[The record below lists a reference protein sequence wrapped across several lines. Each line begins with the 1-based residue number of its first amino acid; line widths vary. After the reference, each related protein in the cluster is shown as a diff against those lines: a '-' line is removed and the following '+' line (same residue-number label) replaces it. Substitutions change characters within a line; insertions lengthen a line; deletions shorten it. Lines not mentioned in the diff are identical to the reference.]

1 VILVDTALAERQR
14 DGNPVRVAI
23 VGAGYSGKNIAYQII
38 KSFPGLRLV
47 AIANRTIETARE
59 AYSAAGAG
67 EVRTVESPSALTRS
81 IHDKCFA
88 ITDDASVVSEAEG
101 IDAIIEAT
109 GTIEFGA
116 GVVLRAIEHGKHVI
130 LMNVE
135 LDATL
140 GPILKARADLAG
152 VVYSNS
158 DGDEP
163 GVAMNM
169 IRFVRSIGLT
179 PRAAGNL
186 KGLYDRYRT
195 PETQRHFAEAHHQ
208 KATTMTSFADGTKLS
223 MELTVLA
230 NATGFG
236 VAKRG
241 MFGPALAHVNDSSTF
256 FSDKLLK
263 GGMVDFLVG
272 AAPSN
277 GAFVLGYSEDPV
289 KAAYLK
295 YLKMGD
301 GPLYTFYTPFHLP
314 QLEIPLTVARAV
326 LFGDATVAPL
336 GAPVCESIAVAK
348 RDLKA
353 GETLDGLGGFTCY
366 TLIENHDLSCQENAL
381 PIGIS
386 EGCRVKR
393 NILKD
398 QLVTYA
404 DVELPQGRLCD
415 KLRQEQ
421 DHMFANRPAALNPDS
436 LRKEQR
442 DGRFVAPQTTVQSIQ
457 QCFPHPADR
466 A

>member
-1 VILVDTALAERQR
+1 MILVDRALAERAAA
-14 DGNPVRVAI
+14 GNPVRVAI
-23 VGAGYSGKNIAYQII
+23 VGAGYSGRNITYQIVH
-38 KSFPGLRLV
+38 SVPGLRVV
-47 AIANRTIETARE
+47 AIANRTLAAARD
-59 AYSAAGAG
+59 AYAAAGID
-67 EVRTVESPSALTRS
+67 RPCTVETSKALTR
-81 IHDKCFA
+81 A
-88 ITDDASVVSEAEG
+88 IENGAAAVTDDAAVVCEADG
-101 IDAIIEAT
+101 VDAIIEAT

-116 GVVLRAIEHGKHVI
+116 GVVMRAIEHGKHVV

-140 GPILKARADLAG
+140 GPILKWRADRAG

-169 IRFVRSIGLT
+169 LRFVTSIGLT
-179 PRAAGNL
+179 PVVAGNL

-195 PETQRHFAEAHHQ
+195 PETQRGFAAAHDQ
-208 KATTMTSFADGTKLS
+208 KPATMASFADGTKLS

-241 MFGPALAHVNDSSTF
+241 MHGPALAHVNESAQF
-256 FSDKLLK
+256 FRDKLRE

-277 GAFVLGYSEDPV
+277 GAFVLGFSEDRV
-289 KAAYLK
+289 KASFLK

-301 GPLYTFYTPFHLP
+301 GPLYAFYTPFHLP

-326 LFGDATVAPL
+326 LFRDATVAPRGGPICDAL
-336 GAPVCESIAVAK
+336 AIAK

-353 GETLDGLGGFTCY
+353 GEALDGLGGFTCY
-366 TLIENHDLSCQENAL
+366 ALIENYAVSRREKGL
-381 PIGIS
+381 PMGVS
-386 EGCRVKR
+386 EGCVLRRPVA
-393 NILKD
+393 KD
-398 QLVTYA
+398 QLVTYD
-404 DVELPQGRLCD
+404 DVELPENRLCD

-421 DHMFANRPAALNPDS
+421 ADHFGGAPA
-436 LRKEQR
+436 
-442 DGRFVAPQTTVQSIQ
+442 
-457 QCFPHPADR
+457 
-466 A
+466 

>member
-1 VILVDTALAERQR
+1 VILVDKALAERQQN
-14 DGNPVRVAI
+14 GNPVRVGL
-23 VGAGYSGKNIAYQII
+23 VGAGYSGRNIACQII
-38 KSFPGLRLV
+38 RSFPGLRLV
-47 AIANRTIETARE
+47 AIANRTIDSARE
-59 AYSAAGAG
+59 AYSAAGVS
-67 EVRTVESPSALTRS
+67 EVRTVESPNALMRA
-81 IHDKCFA
+81 IREKCFA
-88 ITDDASVVSEAEG
+88 ITDYASVVCEAEG

-116 GVVLRAIEHGKHVI
+116 QVVLRAIGHGKHVI

-140 GPILKARADLAG
+140 GPILKAKADQAG

-179 PRAAGNL
+179 PRVAGNL

-195 PETQRHFAEAHHQ
+195 PETQRSFAEAHHQ

-256 FSDKLLK
+256 FADKLLN
-263 GGMVDFLVG
+263 GGIVDFLVG

-277 GAFVLGYSEDPV
+277 GAFVIGYSEEPV
-289 KAAYLK
+289 KTANLK

-314 QLEIPLTVARAV
+314 HLEIPLTVARAV
-326 LFGDATVAPL
+326 LFRDATVAPL
-336 GAPVCESIAVAK
+336 GSPVCESVAVAK

-353 GETLDGLGGFTCY
+353 GEILDGLGGFTCY
-366 TLIENHDLSCQENAL
+366 TLIENHDLSRQGHAL

-386 EGCRVKR
+386 EGCRLKR
-393 NILKD
+393 NVLKD
-398 QLVTYA
+398 QFVTYM
-404 DVELPQGRLCD
+404 DVDLPQGRLCD
-415 KLRQEQ
+415 ELRQEQ
-421 DHMFANRPAALNPDS
+421 DLLFAGRSAPFTPDS
-436 LRKEQR
+436 LRKKQEEER
-442 DGRFVAPQTTVQSIQ
+442 LVAS
-457 QCFPHPADR
+457 
-466 A
+466 

>member
-1 VILVDTALAERQR
+1 MILVDKALAERQR
-14 DGNPVRVAI
+14 LGNPIPVAI
-23 VGAGYSGKNIAYQII
+23 VGAGYSGRNIAHQIV

-47 AIANRTIETARE
+47 AISNRNLDAARQAYATA
-59 AYSAAGAG
+59 GVTD
-67 EVRTVESPSALTRS
+67 VRMVESRQSVEQAIQS
-81 IHDKCFA
+81 GQAA
-88 ITDDASVVSEAEG
+88 ITDNAAILCEADGVE
-101 IDAIIEAT
+101 AVIEAT

-116 GVVLRAIEHGKHVI
+116 GVVMSAIKNGKHII

-140 GPILKARADLAG
+140 GPIMKAHADRAG

-169 IRFVRSIGLT
+169 IRFVRSIGLK
-179 PRAAGNL
+179 PVLAGNL
-186 KGLYDRYRT
+186 KGLYDKYRT
-195 PETQRHFAEAHHQ
+195 PETQRGFAEKANQ

-230 NATGFG
+230 NATGFR

-241 MFGPALAHVNDSSTF
+241 MHGPALAHVNDSSKF
-256 FSDKLLK
+256 YQDKLLN

-295 YLKMGD
+295 YLKMGE

-326 LFGDATVAPL
+326 LFKDATVAPL
-336 GAPVCESIAVAK
+336 NGPACDSVSIAK

-353 GETLDGLGGFTCY
+353 GEVLDGLGGFTCY
-366 TLIENHDLSCQENAL
+366 ALIENYDESRRAKAL
-381 PIGIS
+381 PMGVS
-386 EGCRVKR
+386 EGCKLKR
-393 NILKD
+393 DVPKD
-398 QLVTYA
+398 QLVTYD
-404 DVELPQGRLCD
+404 DVELPRDRFCD

-421 DHMFANRPAALNPDS
+421 NERFPA
-436 LRKEQR
+436 
-442 DGRFVAPQTTVQSIQ
+442 
-457 QCFPHPADR
+457 
-466 A
+466 